1 MSNEPG
7 LTPIQRRK
15 STSGTV
21 SFSDPVV
28 IHESSRTRITF
39 VPFFIPRSAGSELA
53 IKIITYRKQPPPLDW
68 MEIEEK
74 SISLKE
80 AASRNL
86 LRALKEHL
94 AVAEKDGDGD
104 YIAIKVTEGV
114 ADVAGIDPS
123 VVAKAVISMLN
134 KKDIVRH
141 LTMSE
146 IGTEIVSALRTSIRL
161 QELRSAV
168 AELRQNLEGNVTDEQ
183 TYQIWCEK
191 HSWAFG
197 NAFVVRDSV
206 RQIAPGDNIDLL
218 LPTVIAGYRDLIELK
233 RPDVEVLRY
242 DNSHR
247 NYYFSS
253 DVSKAMG
260 QCHRYLDVLNE
271 VAANGLR
278 DHPEVVAYHPRA
290 TIVIGRSNDWN
301 EEKLKALHGLN
312 NRLSGIT
319 VMTFDQLLLQGER
332 LIELFTVHDNEELDE
347 ITEEEEDMD
356 SNFKWD
362 DDE

>member
-1 MSNEPG
+1 MPDREV
-7 LTPIQRRK
+7 TPIQRRR
-15 STSGTV
+15 SRSGTV
-21 SFSDPVV
+21 SFSDPVI
-28 IHESSRTRITF
+28 IHESSRTRVAL
-39 VPFFIPRSAGSELA
+39 VPFFVNRSAGSELA
-53 IKIITYRKQPPPLDW
+53 IKIITYRKQPPPMDW

-80 AASRNL
+80 QASRNL

-94 AVAEKDGDGD
+94 AIAEQDEDGD

-114 ADVAGIDPS
+114 AEVAGIDPS
-123 VVAKAVISMLN
+123 VVAQAVISILD
-134 KKDIVRH
+134 KEDIVQH
-141 LTMSE
+141 LTLSE
-146 IGTEIVSALRTSIRL
+146 IGTELVTAFRTSIRL

-168 AELRQNLEGNVTDEQ
+168 AELRQYLDGGVNDEQ
-183 TYQIWCEK
+183 TYQLWCEK

-197 NAFVVRDSV
+197 NAYVVRDNV

-233 RPDVEVLRY
+233 RPDMEVMRY
-242 DNSHR
+242 DSSHR

-253 DVSKAMG
+253 DVSKAIG

-290 TIVIGRSNDWN
+290 TIVIGRSYGWD
-301 EEKLKALHGLN
+301 EGKLKALHGLN
-312 NRLSGIT
+312 NRLNGIS

-332 LIELFTVHDNEELDE
+332 LIELFNVNNEEETDF
-347 ITEEEEDMD
+347 EEDNSA
-356 SNFKWD
+356 SNFEWD